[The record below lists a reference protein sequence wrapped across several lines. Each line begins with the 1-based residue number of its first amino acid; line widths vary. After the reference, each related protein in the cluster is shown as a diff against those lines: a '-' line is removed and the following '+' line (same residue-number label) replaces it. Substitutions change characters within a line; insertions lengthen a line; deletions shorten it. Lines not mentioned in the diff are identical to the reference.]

1 MCIKT
6 WAIAGLIGAF
16 GLAASAAQDVADLLR
31 RQTQELMDAVG
42 AGARPVWE
50 RYLDAAAVYTDES
63 GSVMSRSE
71 MLANIK
77 PLPQGVSGKINVLDF
92 KVALHGSTA
101 VTTHLD
107 DEHET
112 YHGHELHCQYRTTD
126 TWVKTNAGWRIV
138 AGQVLALRTDPPA
151 VALTQRQMEEYT
163 GRYAL
168 TPGIVYEI
176 RSNGAV
182 LQGQRTGGKPET
194 LQAEVPDML
203 FTGGKPRY
211 RKVFLRGP
219 DGRINGFAERRE
231 AWDIIWTRLP

>member
-6 WAIAGLIGAF
+6 WAIAGLIGVF
-16 GLAASAAQDVADLLR
+16 GLAASAAQDVADLLH

-42 AGARPVWE
+42 AG
-50 RYLDAAAVYTDES
+50 
-63 GSVMSRSE
+63 
-71 MLANIK
+71 
-77 PLPQGVSGKINVLDF
+77 
-92 KVALHGSTA
+92 STA

-107 DEHET
+107 DEYET

-138 AGQVLALRTDPPA
+138 AGQVLALRTDPSA
-151 VALTQRQMEEYT
+151 VPLTPLQMEEYT

-168 TPGIVYEI
+168 TPGIIYEI
-176 RSNGAV
+176 RNNGGV
-182 LQGQRTGGKPET
+182 LQGQRTGGRPET

-203 FTGGKPRY
+203 FAGGKPRY

-219 DGRINGFAERRE
+219 NGRINGFAERRDLD
-231 AWDIIWTRLP
+231 AAAVVALKACANMY